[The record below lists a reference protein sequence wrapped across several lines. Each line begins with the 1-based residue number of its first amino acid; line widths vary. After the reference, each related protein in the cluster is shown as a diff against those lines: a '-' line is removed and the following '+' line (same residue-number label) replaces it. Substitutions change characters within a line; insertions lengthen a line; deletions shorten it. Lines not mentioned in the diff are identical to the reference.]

1 MHAHDRDCPACGA
14 PAGYYCNRPNGTA
27 QKTPHKARHPRKR
40 DNATD
45 AEPYYHYEMEG
56 YGEFPLDMLRYDNA
70 RFASVN
76 DERIA
81 RNPNLGWTPK
91 PFSNGELPIESGAR
105 VVGIISRQQP
115 TLARW
120 RSFGWELYRM
130 YNSTG
135 APAYPYDGEGVT
147 PKPWITGYKTRDNAT
162 DDQTCA
168 TCHAY
173 DVPADARECPHCGGT
188 ALTSDVRAVR
198 RGPRTGTPQLAGA
211 PSSRSGLLKD
221 PVLQSLWAQIES
233 SLPAKPMSS
242 SAPRGRPKLT
252 LVKRNNKRGA
262 RRNPVAFGEHTY
274 VYTNPEKVR
283 AILAVI
289 IPAIKDYDGNPEW
302 LDEGSPEWHQYLVR
316 KAQTY
321 AALARATEVVIT
333 PRGYSAWIRVF
344 DPSYK
349 YSFQGFLEAAAPLV
363 HQYTPDKLEN

>member
-81 RNPNLGWTPK
+81 RNSDL
-91 PFSNGELPIESGAR
+91 GAR

-147 PKPWITGYKTRDNAT
+147 PKPWITGYKTRDN
-162 DDQTCA
+162 
-168 TCHAY
+168 
-173 DVPADARECPHCGGT
+173 
-188 ALTSDVRAVR
+188 
-198 RGPRTGTPQLAGA
+198 
-211 PSSRSGLLKD
+211 
-221 PVLQSLWAQIES
+221 
-233 SLPAKPMSS
+233 
-242 SAPRGRPKLT
+242 
-252 LVKRNNKRGA
+252 NRGA
-262 RRNPVAFGEHTY
+262 RPNPNFIQFINKQTGNADSFPKIDDQICAFLGVKPDPDQYYLGWYDTIAFLAAMGKTFDQIREDRYVASQP
-274 VYTNPEKVR
+274 VLLR
-283 AILAVI
+283 IL
-289 IPAIKDYDGNPEW
+289 DW
-302 LDEGSPEWHQYLVR
+302 LD
-316 KAQTY
+316 
-321 AALARATEVVIT
+321 ARYT
-333 PRGYSAWIRVF
+333 PSAWAGR
-344 DPSYK
+344 
-349 YSFQGFLEAAAPLV
+349 
-363 HQYTPDKLEN
+363 